1 MKAQLNVP
9 TGLDEITL
17 RQYQEFIKAQELN
30 NDELFLQQKTIE
42 IFCNVPEAKVKSIA
56 ANSVVEITNKINLLF
71 EDRPEFKRFF
81 YLNKVEFGFI
91 PDLDEMSFGEYI
103 DVDTY
108 LSDWKSIHLAIN
120 VLYRPIVRK
129 NAGRYEIEPYDTQ
142 TQDRA
147 LDMPMNA
154 VLSAIFFFIQFKEG
168 LVDDYPEL
176 FNRGGGDT
184 TSATAAFGQKWGW
197 YNSLYGLSQG
207 NVERIDHVTKMKMH
221 ECLMMLAFTKEKNEL
236 ESTLMKQKIK

>member
-154 VLSAIFFFIQFKEG
+154 VLSAIFF
-168 LVDDYPEL
+168 L
-176 FNRGGGDT
+176 FNLKKDLLMTTLSCLTAEVETQQVQLPHLVKSGGGIIPCMDLVKETLNELT
-184 TSATAAFGQKWGW
+184 TSPKWKCMNAW
-197 YNSLYGLSQG
+197 W
-207 NVERIDHVTKMKMH
+207 
-221 ECLMMLAFTKEKNEL
+221 C
-236 ESTLMKQKIK
+236 

>member
-42 IFCNVPEAKVKSIA
+42 IFCNVPEEKVKSIA

-129 NAGRYEIEPYDTQ
+129 NAGRYEIEPTL
-142 TQDRA
+142 RRKI
-147 LDMPMNA
+147 
-154 VLSAIFFFIQFKEG
+154 VL
-168 LVDDYPEL
+168 
-176 FNRGGGDT
+176 
-184 TSATAAFGQKWGW
+184 
-197 YNSLYGLSQG
+197 
-207 NVERIDHVTKMKMH
+207 
-221 ECLMMLAFTKEKNEL
+221 
-236 ESTLMKQKIK
+236 